1 MIYSFKCCT
10 FEKIVFDASV
20 LFNILKVIWFW
31 WNKYCMFLNQ
41 SDLFVIGVF
50 VLSFLAVSSGS
61 DKPKKNPIF
70 RMKKMVKG

>member
-1 MIYSFKCCT
+1 
-10 FEKIVFDASV
+10 
-20 LFNILKVIWFW
+20 
-31 WNKYCMFLNQ
+31 MFLNQ